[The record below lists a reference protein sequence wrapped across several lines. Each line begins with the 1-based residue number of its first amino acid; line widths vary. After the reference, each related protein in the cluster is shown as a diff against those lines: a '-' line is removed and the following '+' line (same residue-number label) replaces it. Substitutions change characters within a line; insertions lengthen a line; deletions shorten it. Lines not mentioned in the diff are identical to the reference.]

1 MTPRLTTPLPQAA
14 LARTLALVGCLTLLA
29 ACGGSNDSDGNSG
42 NARTNPTRS
51 STGSA
56 TNSNATESRPDQRR
70 ATPSNREPASE
81 APTDPEYKRHFRL
94 GVEQLRRRL
103 FESAAAEFDR
113 CAEIHPDRAE
123 LAFQR
128 ARLAWAEEGLAAMDR
143 PPKPEPTI
151 ALLDRAITLDP
162 AYVPARR
169 MRWELARAMGD
180 SERIPT
186 EQRALAA
193 TLGAFTQTEMATYET
208 ILTGDM
214 TIKVGNPPEGSL
226 HYDDERAFVDAI
238 RQLFRNEARYDPNTA
253 VPKIE
258 KIFERHPHLVA
269 TRMFFASLIVQG
281 QIRVES
287 RELAPDLPPMSSM
300 FMLDMAQSHYERAV
314 DQINP
319 RSAASIRGML
329 GLASV
334 AMEMGDYDEV
344 LLLTELLLGEPRIP
358 APMREDLLERRAL
371 AYHKQERYADAI
383 TFYERA
389 LEAQDRSSPVSFDQR
404 WLLHLAHDA
413 AGTPAAERGSAFEL
427 RDDLGTNASL
437 GASTSLAFVDIAPA
451 LGIDKLDGLGP
462 SAWND
467 VDGDGDEDLYV
478 CGCDSYG
485 ALYRNDG
492 ERFTDVSRDAGLFH
506 TQSGYSATLADVDED
521 GDPDLYIG
529 RDGWNGAAPNA
540 LYTND
545 GQGVFTDATRA
556 SGLVER
562 GNSFVHVWLDYD
574 RDGDLDVCLAGGIT
588 GGGDT
593 NRLYANDGTGRFTDV
608 TERAGLQEPSGTKTI
623 GIAVGDY
630 DDDGWP
636 DLFVS
641 GYRTDNRLYRN
652 RGDGTFENVAASA
665 GVTASDALTSGYV
678 SFFFDYDADG
688 DLDILRTALAPWPYV
703 LEAMAR
709 GFDFA
714 ALPADKQ
721 QARLEHAPKLFRN
734 DGDGTFTDV
743 SVAAGFVHP
752 IGIMGANIGDFDND
766 GYVDVYFGTGDPA
779 IGRMEPDRFY
789 RNQGDGTFRDATF
802 VTGLGN
808 VGKGHGVTV
817 IDYDHDGDLDI
828 YAPEGGFVHGDPWHN
843 AFYRNDQNT
852 KNHWLTMAL
861 EGPGRAEENADEETS
876 DAAPH
881 RTTRDAIG
889 TRVTIRA
896 GDRIVLRELKNGEG
910 FGSTNS
916 RALHFGLGGE
926 TKGTVTVRWPSGRVQ
941 TFEDVAFD
949 RHLRLREGG
958 SLEVA
963 R

>member
-1 MTPRLTTPLPQAA
+1 MPTQPSTGPGTTPGTAAKPKPQ
-14 LARTLALVGCLTLLA
+14 
-29 ACGGSNDSDGNSG
+29 S
-42 NARTNPTRS
+42 
-51 STGSA
+51 
-56 TNSNATESRPDQRR
+56 
-70 ATPSNREPASE
+70 PA
-81 APTDPEYKRHFRL
+81 DPEYKRRFRL

-103 FESAAAEFDR
+103 FESAEAEFDI

-128 ARLAWAEEGLAAMDR
+128 ARLAWAKEGLAATDR
-143 PPKPEPTI
+143 APVAAPTL
-151 ALLDRAITLDP
+151 ALLDRAIELDP

-180 SERIPT
+180 NERVQV

-193 TLGAFTQTEMATYET
+193 ALGALTQTEMATYET
-208 ILTGDM
+208 ILAGEM
-214 TIKVGNPPEGSL
+214 TIKIGNPPEGAM
-226 HYDDERAFVDAI
+226 YYEDERTLVDAL
-238 RQLFRNEARYDPNTA
+238 RQLFRNEGRYNPNA
-253 VPKIE
+253 GVPKIE
-258 KIFERHPHLVA
+258 AIFARHPSLVA

-281 QIRVES
+281 QIRVDS
-287 RELAPDLPPMSSM
+287 RELAPELPPMSSM
-300 FMLDMAQSHYERAV
+300 YMLDMAQSHYERAL
-314 DQINP
+314 DQLNP

-329 GLASV
+329 GLAQV

-344 LLLTELLLGEPRIP
+344 LLTTELLLAEPRLP
-358 APMREDLLERRAL
+358 APMREDLIERRAL
-371 AYHKQERYADAI
+371 ARHKQKRYADAI
-383 TFYERA
+383 PLYERA
-389 LEAQDRSSPVSFDQR
+389 LEGQDLSSPASFDQR
-404 WLLHLAHDA
+404 WLLHLAHEA
-413 AGTPAAERGSAFEL
+413 AGTPAEERAPAFEL
-427 RDDLGTNASL
+427 RDDLRTKEAL
-437 GASTSLAFVDIAPA
+437 GASQSLAFVDIAPE

-492 ERFTDVSRDAGLFH
+492 NRFTDISREAGLFH
-506 TQSGYSATLADVDED
+506 TQSGYSATLVDVDED

-545 GQGVFTDATRA
+545 GKGVFEDATTA

-574 RDGDLDVCLAGGIT
+574 RDGDLDVYLAGGIT

-593 NRLYANDGTGRFTDV
+593 NRLYANDGKGRFTDV

-641 GYRTDNRLYRN
+641 GYRVANRLYRN
-652 RGDGTFENVAASA
+652 RGDGTFENVAEAA
-665 GVTASDALTSGYV
+665 GVTATEALTSGYV

-703 LEAMAR
+703 LEAMAK

-714 ALPADKQ
+714 SLSADKQ
-721 QARLEHAPKLFRN
+721 QARLVHTPKLFRN

-743 SVAAGFVHP
+743 SVVAGFVHP

-766 GYVDVYFGTGDPA
+766 GYIDVYFGTGDPD

-817 IDYDHDGDLDI
+817 IDYDRDGDLDV

-843 AFYRNDQNT
+843 AFYRNDQ
-852 KNHWLTMAL
+852 KSGNHWLTLAL
-861 EGPGRAEENADEETS
+861 EGPGRRETS
-876 DAAPH
+876 DADAGEDDPPH
-881 RTTRDAIG
+881 RTARDAIG
-889 TRVTIRA
+889 ARVTIRA
-896 GDRIVLRELKNGEG
+896 GNQLVLRELKNGEG

-916 RALHFGLGGE
+916 RALHFGLGKA
-926 TKGTVTVRWPSGRVQ
+926 TQGTVTVRWPSGRVQ

-949 RHLRLREGG
+949 RHLHLQEGG
-958 SLEVA
+958 SLEESK
-963 R
+963 